1 MWLGLGGGSIFVLG
15 FRQWHFLL
23 CSIVM
28 RSFIARCFLYYLFW
42 CAAIAYTEIAYTCS
56 LHNRLPAKAGRFWSC
71 PHSRHRHG
79 TTLHLT
85 EFSRS
90 GHKHVKNLVQGEAQ
104 THDLN
109 EWGADALPAEPRL
122 LLILLV
128 IIAECDRYAAMR
140 LTANY
145 NVALSDS
152 TLGAQAG

>member
-15 FRQWHFLL
+15 FRQWHFVIMLY
-23 CSIVM
+23 CHEIFHCKV
-28 RSFIARCFLYYLFW
+28 FLYYLFW
-42 CAAIAYTEIAYTCS
+42 CAAIAYTEIAYTCC

-71 PHSRHRHG
+71 LHSRHG

-90 GHKHVKNLVQGEAQ
+90 GHKHVKNLVQSEAE
-104 THDLN
+104 THNHN